1 MVDFPFVTSYAVG
14 TATVAANGTTVTG
27 QGTFWQDSDNPE
39 LSPIR
44 AGDLFGTHKG
54 RAIRI
59 QEVVGPGELE
69 LAHPWPDTAQTSAE
83 YEIQLTP
90 RIVGSQQAT
99 RILQKQLSSGNLT
112 AFAELEGASQLLPI
126 FTGAGTM
133 DLVTKQ
139 SLVSGVNYDVQVAD
153 MAARAAHDIQ
163 EKDFAVLVS
172 DDGTGRAVVFTKLSS
187 SSGDWSPPAYI
198 TGPIGRDGVNPRAE
212 WNATDTYE
220 QDDLAYWGGS
230 TWIAKSSVPANNA
243 PPALPSTENTYWR
256 IFARSG
262 STGINSRGTYSAS
275 TDYAANDLVL
285 YNGSSWIAL
294 QPTTGNAPPNL
305 PTTANAYWRLVA
317 SKGTDGT
324 GTGDVVGPSSA
335 INNRVAVF
343 DGVTGKLIKDSG
355 IVLGNAASLNVGS
368 AAGTVAAGD
377 DPRFAAGG
385 SSQNEAILALA
396 IADLQGKALGMKGGV
411 ADAFDDNTGIIPPQ
425 GGLDGNTISLLHFDG
440 ANNSTAIVDSVGN
453 RVWSAVGDAKISN
466 AYSVF
471 GGTSLFLDGAG
482 DYIQTTDLSGLA
494 FGTGDF
500 CIELRMRLT
509 TLPST
514 FFIVDMRSADGQ
526 SAPCLYVNAGKLM
539 YYVVTTN
546 RIVGSTTLVA
556 NTDYHVVVERT
567 AGVTKLFLNGV
578 QEGASWTDATNY
590 VANGFKIGTGWSIGS
605 FLNGYVDELRISN
618 VGRWSENFAVPT
630 AAYYAD
636 LSNSFNYVYDAAND
650 WFSPISAASSFRFT
664 GSTPSGLVNTPANI
678 NDNNP
683 ATSGSWT
690 GADLTSAN
698 INARKLAQLDLGSVQ
713 TINKIEAVGHYSSVG
728 ANNGGGLYYSVD
740 GTNWTQLG
748 ANIALNTTS
757 TTFTSTGS
765 VSARYVAL
773 VLMAANF
780 TSATVYL
787 GDLNAYGPPAAP
799 AYSNPGG
806 SGDRSAS
813 IAVTTAGFTFGGGSV
828 QNLVNGNTADNS
840 LYFSG
845 GSGQT
850 GYIQFD
856 FGAGNAKYI
865 DQFSFYQVA
874 SFAGTGPWSWSGS
887 NDGVNFTT
895 LLASFSL
902 ASGNPAVIDI
912 PAHATAYRY
921 FRLSGNNALFGGGYL
936 NEINFRLTTTPP
948 STQNMTLAS
957 INYPIVISPSTGRV
971 TVQTV
976 EFESGVPNVD
986 FSVELSRDG
995 GATYK
1000 AANLAIIPNLTTGN
1014 IKMYD
1019 DTAFSFA
1026 SLPTGSNLKWRFKTL
1041 TNKNIGL
1048 SGIVAQGGS

>member
-69 LAHPWPDTAQTSAE
+69 LAHPWPDTAQTAAE

-139 SLVSGVNYDVQVAD
+139 SLVSGANYDVQVAD
-153 MAARAAHDIQ
+153 MAARAAYDIQ

-172 DDGTGRAVVFTKLSS
+172 DDGTGRAVLFTKLSS

-230 TWIAKSSVPANNA
+230 TWIAKTAVPANNA
-243 PPALPSTENTYWR
+243 PPSLPSTENTYWR

-262 STGINSRGTYSAS
+262 STGVNSRGTYSAS

-335 INNRVAVF
+335 VNNRVAVF

-355 IVLGNAASLNVGS
+355 ITLGNAASRNVGS

-425 GGLDGNTISLLHFDG
+425 GGLDANTLVLLHFDG
-440 ANNSTAIVDSVGN
+440 SNGSTSIVDSASA
-453 RVWSAVGDAKISN
+453 RVWTAVGDAKLSN
-466 AYSVF
+466 SYSVF
-471 GGTSLFLDGAG
+471 GGTSLALDGAG
-482 DYIQTTDLSGLA
+482 DYVQTTDLSGLS

-500 CIELRMRLT
+500 CIDARIRLNSVGAS
-509 TLPST
+509 L
-514 FFIVDMRSADGQ
+514 FICDMRSADTQ
-526 SAPCLYVNAGKLM
+526 IAMCFYVASSKLSI
-539 YYVVTTN
+539 YINGAN
-546 RIVGSTTLVA
+546 RITGTTTLVA
-556 NTDYHVVVERT
+556 NTDYHVAVERT
-567 AGVTKLFLNGV
+567 AGVTKIFLNGS
-578 QEGASWTDATNY
+578 QEGASYADANNY
-590 VANGFKIGTGWSIGS
+590 VANALKIGSAWSVSS
-605 FLNGYVDELRISN
+605 FLNGFVDEFRVSN

-630 AAYYAD
+630 GAYYAD
-636 LSNSFNYVYDAAND
+636 LNNSFNYVYDATND
-650 WFSPISAASSFRFT
+650 WFSPVVATASSRIT
-664 GSTPSGLVNTPANI
+664 GATPSGLVNTPANV

-683 ATSGSWT
+683 STSASWAGT
-690 GADLTSAN
+690 DLTSAS

-713 TINKIEAVGHYSSVG
+713 NISKIEAVGYSQSVG
-728 ANNGGGLYYSVD
+728 GNSLAGLYYSID

-748 ANIALNTTS
+748 ANITVGQTPVTYAA
-757 TTFTSTGS
+757 TGS

-773 VLMAANF
+773 ILGATNY
-780 TSATVYL
+780 TSATSTL
-787 GDLNAYGPPAAP
+787 QDLNAYGTPSTP

-813 IAVTTAGFTFGGGSV
+813 IAVTTSGFTYGGGSV

-874 SFAGTGPWSWSGS
+874 SYAGTGPWSWSGS

-902 ASGNPAVIDI
+902 ASGNPAIIDI
-912 PAHATAYRY
+912 PAHAIAYRY

-936 NEINFRLTTTPP
+936 NEINFRIATAPP